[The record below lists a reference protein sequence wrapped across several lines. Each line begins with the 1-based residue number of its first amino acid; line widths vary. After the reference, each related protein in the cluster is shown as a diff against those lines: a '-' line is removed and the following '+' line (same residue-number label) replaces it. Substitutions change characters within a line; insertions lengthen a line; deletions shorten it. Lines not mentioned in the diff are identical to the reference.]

1 MMSKN
6 KNMDQQEILI
16 MENLLRED
24 KEIFI
29 KFFNKSDLVDKDFNS
44 GIRQYTKEL
53 FEKHS
58 TDKNFDVFILNV
70 YQSMNNKCN
79 KLLNSNAKYDVS
91 TQTVRDAFT
100 QTCSEEEH
108 GDNFIFNKM
117 AHRMVNI
124 NLDRNKRCKEIFNPL
139 NFLKIRKI
147 SEDYYVLDFQSDDYV
162 EEELS
167 EKNCSLSKK
176 KLDLFADTD
185 LRKIAEHVKALNKM
199 YDYQILNIC
208 YDKI

>member
-108 GDNFIFNKM
+108 SDNFIFNKM

-124 NLDRNKRCKEIFNPL
+124 NLDRNKRYKEIFNPL

-185 LRKIAEHVKALNKM
+185 LRNIAEHVKALNKM

>member
-16 MENLLRED
+16 MQNLLRED

-70 YQSMNNKCN
+70 YQSMNNNCN

-100 QTCSEEEH
+100 QTCSEEEY
-108 GDNFIFNKM
+108 GDNFIFNTM
-117 AHRMVNI
+117 AHRMVNT
-124 NLDRNKRCKEIFNPL
+124 NLDRNKRCKEIFNPP